1 MKRINIM
8 NIKKIGLT
16 ALAGSLA
23 MVSAGAVELVVTGKT
38 EVTYVTKDYNTTG
51 NPFGL
56 GNMISFNGSGDVNG
70 MTVSYNANMQDGG
83 SVSATTSDVFASA
96 SLMVD
101 MGDLGKTG
109 LDQGAGVFGADT
121 IDDMMPYAYEEIWT
135 YVGSGTSAG
144 HAVGGGN
151 QNVIGYSNSYAGLN
165 LSVEIDPGQKA
176 SSTGDGGTTAVG
188 TTEGG
193 VNFAL
198 TSSDL
203 MDGLTVGLGHGE
215 EDTYDKTMASEAT
228 YNTGFAKY
236 AIGAAT
242 VGYQLSESR
251 GGSSGKVATDSEF
264 YGISYSVNE
273 NFAISYN
280 EVNTDFYSVA
290 TASQEETTGIGASYT
305 MGSAAVRVLTAEI
318 KNKGGVT
325 TAKDETVTELSVM
338 LAF

>member
-1 MKRINIM
+1 M

-23 MVSAGAVELVVTGKT
+23 MVSAGAVELAVTGKT
-38 EVTYVTKDYNTTG
+38 EVTYMSKDAATTG
-51 NPFGL
+51 NPLGM
-56 GNMISFNGSGDVNG
+56 GNMISFKGSGDVNG
-70 MTVSYNANMQDGG
+70 MTVSYVANMQDGG

-96 SLMVD
+96 SLTVD
-101 MGDLGKTG
+101 MADLGKASF
-109 LDQGAGVFGADT
+109 DQGEGGFGADT

-144 HAVGGGN
+144 HALGGGN
-151 QNVIGYSNSYAGLN
+151 QNVVGYSNSYAGFN
-165 LSVEIDPGQKA
+165 LSLEIDPGQKA
-176 SSTGDGGTTAVG
+176 SSTNDGSTTGNA
-188 TTEGG
+188 TTNGG

-203 MDGLTVGLGHGE
+203 MDGLNVGIGYGQ

-228 YNTGFAKY
+228 YATGFAKY

-264 YGISYSVNE
+264 YGISFSVNE
-273 NFAISYN
+273 NFAVSYN
-280 EVNTDFYSVA
+280 EVNTDFYSAA
-290 TASQEETTGIGASYT
+290 TLGEESTTGIGASYT
-305 MGSAAVRVLTAEI
+305 MGSAAVRILTAKI
-318 KNKGGVT
+318 DNKGGVK
-325 TAKDETVTELSVM
+325 TAVDETVTELSLL